1 MAASERRVRAGL
13 VVGALG
19 WTIPSAAALTVLVPT
34 VLAELVP
41 DGKVAAL
48 AAVTISGSIAALLAA
63 IAIGAFS
70 DLTRSRIGARSP
82 WMIGGAAASATSLL
96 ALSAAT
102 DVASVVLC
110 WVLFQLS
117 MNAVI
122 APLKAVIADRIPAHR
137 LGAVSSEYGAA
148 TLAGFA
154 TGVILGARLIAEPEV
169 GLRLLAAVIL
179 VLPLVAVLLFR
190 EQSNAQVPRRFSGR
204 WSTLRAMVPP
214 RGAPDF
220 YLALGGRFGVMLGV
234 SMITTFQLYILTD
247 YAGVSTEEAA
257 GIVTV
262 AAVLNLVA
270 SIIASLVSGPISDRM
285 GRRRAPVVLAS
296 VVIAVATLVPLV
308 FAEGWA
314 MLVFATLAGFG
325 VGIYYAVDVALM
337 TEVLPDRQTHSRDLG
352 ILNISNTGA
361 QALGPG
367 ASSLLVAIGLGFAPV
382 FVVSMV
388 VVLVGGASTLLIR
401 SVR

>member
-1 MAASERRVRAGL
+1 MAAGERRIRAGL

-63 IAIGAFS
+63 IAIGTFS
-70 DLTRSRIGARSP
+70 DLTRSRMGARSP
-82 WMIGGAAASATSLL
+82 WMVAGAAASAISLL
-96 ALSAAT
+96 ALSAAP
-102 DVASVVLC
+102 DVVSVVLC

-122 APLKAVIADRIPAHR
+122 APLKAVIADRVPTHR

-190 EQSNAQVPRRFSGR
+190 EQSNEQVPRRFSGR

-270 SIIASLVSGPISDRM
+270 SIIASLVSGPISDRI
-285 GRRRAPVVLAS
+285 GRRRAPVVMAS

>member
-1 MAASERRVRAGL
+1 M
-13 VVGALG
+13 
-19 WTIPSAAALTVLVPT
+19 
-34 VLAELVP
+34 
-41 DGKVAAL
+41 
-48 AAVTISGSIAALLAA
+48 
-63 IAIGAFS
+63 
-70 DLTRSRIGARSP
+70 
-82 WMIGGAAASATSLL
+82 
-96 ALSAAT
+96 
-102 DVASVVLC
+102 
-110 WVLFQLS
+110 
-117 MNAVI
+117 
-122 APLKAVIADRIPAHR
+122 
-137 LGAVSSEYGAA
+137 
-148 TLAGFA
+148 
-154 TGVILGARLIAEPEV
+154 
-169 GLRLLAAVIL
+169 
-179 VLPLVAVLLFR
+179 
-190 EQSNAQVPRRFSGR
+190 
-204 WSTLRAMVPP
+204 
-214 RGAPDF
+214 
-220 YLALGGRFGVMLGV
+220 

-247 YAGVSTEEAA
+247 YAGVYQDEAA

-270 SIIASLVSGPISDRM
+270 SIIASLLSGRISDRM

-296 VVIAVATLVPLV
+296 VLIAVATLVPLV

-325 VGIYYAVDVALM
+325 AGIYYAVDVALM